1 MGLREQF
8 EKYDII
14 TDQDVARGVVYAWTV
29 VIVADARVEQVEL
42 NALENFARVHNITQQ
57 FNQENWLSETV
68 GEALNVYKTEGE
80 ETLFS
85 IIEELLS
92 NTSVNTKRILL
103 YSLMQL
109 ACVDGDFADRELDVL
124 NRIVELLAIDRRD
137 VLMMGMLY
145 ATYKQNSS

>member
-68 GEALNVYKTEGE
+68 GEALNVYRTEGE

>member
-14 TDQDVARGVVYAWTV
+14 TDQDIARGVVYVWTV
-29 VIVADARVEQVEL
+29 VVVADARVEQVEL

-68 GEALNVYKTEGE
+68 GEALNVLKTEGE
-80 ETLFS
+80 ETLLS
-85 IIEELLS
+85 IIDELLC
-92 NTSVNTKRILL
+92 NTSVNTKLILL

-109 ACVDGDFADRELDVL
+109 ACEDEDFADRELDVL
-124 NRIVELLAIDRRD
+124 NRIVELLAISRRD

-145 ATYKQNSS
+145 ATYKQE

>member
-14 TDQDVARGVVYAWTV
+14 TDQEVARGVVYAWTV
-29 VIVADARVEQVEL
+29 LVVADARVEQVEL
-42 NALENFARVHNITQQ
+42 NALESFAKVHNITQQ

-85 IIEELLS
+85 IIEEVLG
-92 NTSVNTKRILL
+92 NTSVNTKRILI

-109 ACVDGDFADRELDVL
+109 ACVDEDFSDRELDVL
-124 NRIVELLAIDRRD
+124 NQIVELLGISRRD

-145 ATYKQNSS
+145 ATYKQDSS

>member
-145 ATYKQNSS
+145 ATYKQESS

>member
-1 MGLREQF
+1 MNRL
-8 EKYDII
+8 
-14 TDQDVARGVVYAWTV
+14 
-29 VIVADARVEQVEL
+29 
-42 NALENFARVHNITQQ
+42 ITQQ

-85 IIEELLS
+85 IIDELLC

-109 ACVDGDFADRELDVL
+109 ACVDEDFSDRELDVL
-124 NRIVELLAIDRRD
+124 NRIVELLAISRRD

-145 ATYKQNSS
+145 ATYKQE

>member
-1 MGLREQF
+1 MGVKEQF

-14 TDQDVARGVVYAWTV
+14 TDQDVARGVVYAWTA

-109 ACVDGDFADRELDVL
+109 ACVDGDFTDQELDVL
-124 NRIVELLAIDRRD
+124 NRIVELLAISRRD
-137 VLMMGMLY
+137 VLMMGILY